1 MNKYENLKSVEK
13 HKQKIDNNG
22 WDYSK
27 ENQQLLFGLL
37 TISVLLL
44 YIVSTVNLEIN

>member
-22 WDYSK
+22 WDYFQREPTTVVWSL
-27 ENQQLLFGLL
+27 NLFSPFVVYCLLP
-37 TISVLLL
+37 
-44 YIVSTVNLEIN
+44 